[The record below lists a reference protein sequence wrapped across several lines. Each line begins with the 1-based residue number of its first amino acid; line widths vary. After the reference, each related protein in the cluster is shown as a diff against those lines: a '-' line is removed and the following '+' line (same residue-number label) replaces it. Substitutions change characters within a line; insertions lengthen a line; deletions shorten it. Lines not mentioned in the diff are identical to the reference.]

1 MQDLNVTIIQT
12 KLHWEDV
19 DANLALFDA
28 KLEQITT
35 ASDMIVLPEMFNTG
49 FSMNAQ
55 NLSERMDGKSINWMK
70 EKAKLMN
77 QVVTGSLIIE
87 DEGKYFNRLI
97 WMRPDGTHVHYD
109 KRHLFRM
116 AGEHHHFSSGSEQVV
131 VELNGWKICLLVCY
145 DLRFPVWSRNKGNYD
160 AVIYIANWPER
171 RRHAWKALLLARAIE
186 NQAYVIGVN
195 RVGVDGKGI
204 TFSGDSA
211 IIDSKGEYI
220 LECAPG
226 AELINTCQLS
236 YHELETY
243 KTSFPVG
250 SDGDDFEVH

>member
-35 ASDMIVLPEMFNTG
+35 ASDLIVLPEMFNTG

-171 RRHAWKALLLARAIE
+171 R
-186 NQAYVIGVN
+186 
-195 RVGVDGKGI
+195 
-204 TFSGDSA
+204 S
-211 IIDSKGEYI
+211 
-220 LECAPG
+220 
-226 AELINTCQLS
+226 
-236 YHELETY
+236 
-243 KTSFPVG
+243 TS
-250 SDGDDFEVH
+250 